1 MRRGFL
7 LCLSVCLALALCA
20 CSAQSV
26 YTVTRDGK
34 EYTVDREAG
43 TISDGQ
49 YTYGFE
55 FSGDSRAYEVTIEY
69 PNESTYWW
77 EQNGTGIG
85 YGGWSEGYDES
96 AYAKGDTLREVLPE
110 KAPRARSGNAGVG
123 FFIILLGLFGAVW
136 PRAAWALS
144 YGWRFKDAEP
154 SEAALVVNR
163 VCGGALV
170 LLGLVVL
177 VI

>member
-43 TISDGQ
+43 TISEGQ

-55 FSGDSRAYEVTIEY
+55 FSGDSRA
-69 PNESTYWW
+69 
-77 EQNGTGIG
+77 
-85 YGGWSEGYDES
+85 
-96 AYAKGDTLREVLPE
+96 
-110 KAPRARSGNAGVG
+110 
-123 FFIILLGLFGAVW
+123 
-136 PRAAWALS
+136 
-144 YGWRFKDAEP
+144 
-154 SEAALVVNR
+154 
-163 VCGGALV
+163 
-170 LLGLVVL
+170 
-177 VI
+177 